1 MEPQALKN
9 LFTGMYD
16 LIDENI
22 RLQMQSEQLSCE
34 LERLKQKSAIETNTP
49 IQEQHIT
56 TQNDLYAIG
65 EEKIKN
71 MIWPDLIDDYDITP
85 SFVFEEGN
93 LNIISF
99 EKFLEKLFR
108 SNYFDYEGVRLI
120 GLISYPVF
128 TQLFHTQLLRYY
140 EELTAKALKNI
151 VSPKNDDEADKENEE
166 EIEEKNTDNE

>member
-22 RLQMQSEQLSCE
+22 RLQMQSEQLFHE
-34 LERLKQKSAIETNTP
+34 LEILHKKSATEKNIP
-49 IQEQHIT
+49 IQEKKTNIHD
-56 TQNDLYAIG
+56 DLYKIG
-65 EEKIKN
+65 EEKIKD

-93 LNIISF
+93 LIVISF

-128 TQLFHTQLLRYY
+128 TNLFHNQLFHYY
-140 EELTAKALKNI
+140 EELVSIALQKI
-151 VSPKNDDEADKENEE
+151 ASPKNNEEDEEENENDSDGD
-166 EIEEKNTDNE
+166 NTDNE